1 MKPIHSVRSNSSS
14 TSEHDPDT
22 VTQSILN
29 NDQTPPSGTS
39 HRPRFSLRWKFPLLL
54 GALLLFTVCVLSI
67 LVLSGIRSN
76 QQQQTEQLLLRQSEL
91 MEMRIRQM
99 YLTGTR
105 LDPVL
110 FMQRRGNELAVD
122 LGSSSNMRVILYDN
136 KGELRGDSLPL
147 GWRSDTS
154 AALRYALQGRTAYIT
169 EGSNV
174 LYLAPV
180 YGTSSLLGVVQLHV
194 SIADQQAFYRNM
206 LLVCLYTGGIV
217 LSVSFV
223 IGWLYIRRQTRDIR
237 TLMKQAQ
244 SISRGHYPQPG
255 QQQPIQRND
264 ELGQLGDGI
273 AEMGSM
279 IRQSMNELEREKGQ
293 LEQAV
298 AKLSALEQ
306 LQKAFIGNISHEL
319 KTPATSIQSYADLL
333 RMYGDDPDLVQE
345 ASASISSEIRR
356 LIELIEDSIRL
367 SLLDKYDFELHPEPV
382 ALNELVQEAAERTRG
397 KATNRAIALQVEL
410 DTPVV
415 INADPKHL
423 MHILLNLLDNAVK
436 YNVPQQGWITV
447 QTALEESRV
456 LISIGSSGPIIP
468 ATQWEMVFEPYTTLS
483 QDRSRTGSGTG
494 LGLPLARRLAE
505 RMHGSLYIARS
516 DERGTFFVL
525 DMPLDAPPDNTL

>member
-1 MKPIHSVRSNSSS
+1 MNPSSS
-14 TSEHDPDT
+14 TPPASHDSLLQDNTGNYSSQHFPPDAG
-22 VTQSILN
+22 
-29 NDQTPPSGTS
+29 DGKAR
-39 HRPRFSLRWKFPLLL
+39 RPRFSLRWKFPLLL
-54 GALLLFTVCVLSI
+54 GALLLFTVCILSI

-76 QQQQTEQLLLRQSEL
+76 QQQQIEQLLLLQSQL
-91 MEMRIRQM
+91 METRIRQL

-136 KGELRGDSLPL
+136 QGELRGDSLPL

-154 AALRYALQGRTAYIT
+154 SALRYALQGRTAYIT

-180 YGTSSLLGVVQLHV
+180 YGTSGLLGVVQLHV

-206 LLVCLYTGGIV
+206 LLVCIYTGGIV
-217 LSVSFV
+217 LSVSFG
-223 IGWLYIRRQTRDIR
+223 IGWLYIRRQTKDIR

-244 SISRGHYPQPG
+244 SISRGHYPEPG
-255 QQQPIQRND
+255 QAQPVQRND

-279 IRQSMNELEREKGQ
+279 IQQSMNELEREKSQ
-293 LEQAV
+293 LQQAV

-333 RMYGDDPDLVQE
+333 SMYGDDPELVQE

-367 SLLDKYDFELHPEPV
+367 SLLEKYDFELHPEPV
-382 ALNELVQEAAERTRG
+382 SLNELVREATERTRG
-397 KATNRAIALQVEL
+397 KAANRDISLHVEL
-410 DTPVV
+410 DAPVV
-415 INADPKHL
+415 ITADPKHL

-436 YNVPQQGWITV
+436 YNVPQQGWIMV
-447 QTALEESRV
+447 QTEIKQQHVRFR
-456 LISIGSSGPIIP
+456 IGSSGPIIP
-468 ATQWEMVFEPYTTLS
+468 SSQWDMVFEPYTTLS

-494 LGLPLARRLAE
+494 LGLPLARRLTE
-505 RMHGSLYIARS
+505 RMNGSLSIASS
-516 DERGTFFVL
+516 DEHGTFFVL
-525 DMPLDAPPDNTL
+525 DMPL